1 MNERQLHFRVGL
13 LVITAA
19 LVAAGLVLRFGEMR
33 WLWEKNYAIGVHF
46 ERAPGVERGTPVRKN
61 GILIGSVRAVT
72 FDETRGGVN
81 VTLEIRE
88 RFQLRKDSE
97 PMLTRSLLGDAT
109 LEFSAGTSREYLKPG
124 ERIEGAPSADPL
136 EIISRMEAK
145 TTQTLESFAA
155 TSEEWRK
162 VGANLN
168 ALTETHRGNIEVV
181 IEQAA
186 ESLHQF
192 TVTMRSVNKT
202 VADPQTQEN
211 FRRTMASLP
220 KMMNEAGETIRAVRS
235 AVGKADVALTNLT
248 EVTAPLAE
256 RSGTI
261 AVRLE
266 NSVASLESLLKE
278 MAIFSRAINSEN
290 GSLSLM
296 AKDPQLYRNLNEAA
310 ASLQLIMRN
319 LEPAV
324 KDLRVFL
331 DKIARHPEKIG
342 VGGALHPDSGLK

>member
-1 MNERQLHFRVGL
+1 MTERQLQFRVGL
-13 LVITAA
+13 LVVTAGI
-19 LVAAGLVLRFGEMR
+19 VCAGLVLRFGEMR
-33 WLWEKNYAIGVHF
+33 WLWEKNYTIGVHF

-61 GILIGSVRAVT
+61 GILIGSVRGVT
-72 FDETRGGVN
+72 FDEERGGVN
-81 VTLEIRE
+81 VTVEIRE
-88 RFQLRKDSE
+88 RFPLRKDAE

-109 LEFSAGTSREYLKPG
+109 LEFTPGKSREMLRPG
-124 ERIEGAPSADPL
+124 DRIEGAPSTDPL
-136 EIISRMEAK
+136 EIIGRMETK
-145 TTQTLESFAA
+145 TTETLDSFTA

-162 VGANLN
+162 VAGTINGLAD
-168 ALTETHRGNIEVV
+168 THRGNIDVM

-192 TVTMRSVNKT
+192 TVTMRSVNKSI
-202 VADPQTQEN
+202 ADPQTQES
-211 FRRTMASLP
+211 FRHTMAALP
-220 KMMNEAGETIRAVRS
+220 RMMNEAGETIKAVRS
-235 AVGKADVALTNLT
+235 AVSKADAALTNLT
-248 EVTAPLAE
+248 ETTAPLAE

-261 AVRLE
+261 AVRLD
-266 NSVASLESLLKE
+266 NSMASLEALLRE
-278 MAIFSRAINSEN
+278 LAVFSRTINSEN
-290 GSLSLM
+290 GSMSLL

-310 ASLQLIMRN
+310 ASLQLVMRN

>member
-1 MNERQLHFRVGL
+1 MNERQLQFRVGL

-19 LVAAGLVLRFGEMR
+19 LVTGGLILRFGEMR
-33 WLWEKNYAIGVHF
+33 WLWEKNYVVGVHF

-61 GILIGSVRAVT
+61 GILIGSVRSIA

-97 PMLTRSLLGDAT
+97 PMLNRSLLGDAT
-109 LEFSAGTSREYLKPG
+109 LEFSAGTSREFLKPG
-124 ERIEGAPSADPL
+124 AHLEGLTPQDPL
-136 EIISRMEAK
+136 EMLGRMEAK
-145 TTQTLESFAA
+145 KTATLDSFVA

-168 ALTETHRGNIEVV
+168 ALTDTHRGNIELIV
-181 IEQAA
+181 EQAA

-192 TVTMRSVNKT
+192 TQTMRTINKT
-202 VADPQTQEN
+202 VGDPQTQEN
-211 FRRTMASLP
+211 IRRTVAGLP
-220 KMMNEAGETIRAVRS
+220 KMMNEANETIKAVRS
-235 AVGKADVALTNLT
+235 AVVKADTALTNIS
-248 EVTAPLAE
+248 EATAPLAE

-261 AVRLE
+261 AVRLDS
-266 NSVASLESLLKE
+266 SVANLETLLKE
-278 MAIFSRAINSEN
+278 LAVFSKAINNEN
-290 GSLSLM
+290 GSISLL
-296 AKDPQLYRNLNEAA
+296 ARDPQLYRNLNEAA
-310 ASLQLIMRN
+310 SSLQLIMRN

-342 VGGALHPDSGLK
+342 VGGALRPDTGLK

>member
-1 MNERQLHFRVGL
+1 MTERQLQFRVGL
-13 LVITAA
+13 LVITASIA
-19 LVAAGLVLRFGEMR
+19 VAGLIFRFGEMR
-33 WLWEKNYAIGVHF
+33 WLWEKSYAIGVHF

-61 GILIGSVRAVT
+61 GILIGSVRSIA
-72 FDETRGGVN
+72 FDEARGGVN

-88 RFQLRKDSE
+88 RFHLRKDSE
-97 PMLTRSLLGDAT
+97 PMLNRSLLGDAT
-109 LEFSAGTSREYLKPG
+109 LEFSAGTSREFLKPG
-124 ERIEGAPSADPL
+124 ERIEGAPSVDPL
-136 EIISRMEAK
+136 EIISRMESK

-168 ALTETHRGNIEVV
+168 ALTETNRGNIEVV

-186 ESLHQF
+186 ESLHEF
-192 TVTMRSVNKT
+192 TLTMRSVNKT
-202 VADPQTQEN
+202 VADPQMQEN
-211 FRRTMASLP
+211 FRRTMAGLP

-235 AVGKADVALTNLT
+235 AVAKADVALTNLT

-256 RSGTI
+256 RSATI
-261 AVRLE
+261 AVRLDS
-266 NSVASLESLLKE
+266 SVASLESLLKE
-278 MAIFSRAINSEN
+278 MAIFSKAINSEN
-290 GSLSLM
+290 GSLSLL

-310 ASLQLIMRN
+310 TSLQLIMRN

-342 VGGALHPDSGLK
+342 VGGALRPDSGLK